1 MASNRATHHTYQ
13 QLISMVRKKTHSQL
27 ISLLWKAFK
36 YQPISLLFLISL
48 FNLKKV
54 RVIFQ
59 NMVEET
65 KSFISRIRIIRT
77 MEKKL
82 DVDWKNHRW
91 NQIFSMPKKKS
102 FKTYAR
108 LITSFSLGFI
118 KRGAC
123 MAALPSAILPLKR
136 WIKNNSVTAW

>member
-1 MASNRATHHTYQ
+1 MLTE
-13 QLISMVRKKTHSQL
+13 K
-27 ISLLWKAFK
+27 
-36 YQPISLLFLISL
+36 
-48 FNLKKV
+48 
-54 RVIFQ
+54 
-59 NMVEET
+59 
-65 KSFISRIRIIRT
+65 IID
-77 MEKKL
+77 EIK
-82 DVDWKNHRW
+82 
-91 NQIFSMPKKKS
+91 FSVCQKKKS